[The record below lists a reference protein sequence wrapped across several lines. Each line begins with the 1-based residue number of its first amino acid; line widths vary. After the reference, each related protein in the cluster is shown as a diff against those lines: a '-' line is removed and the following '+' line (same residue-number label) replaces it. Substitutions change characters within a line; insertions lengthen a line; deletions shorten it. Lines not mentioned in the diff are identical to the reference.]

1 MALNVK
7 RLDPITYEVLQN
19 GLDSIV
25 DEMALTIT
33 RTGYSTIVR
42 DVLDF
47 ATALCDREGQMI
59 AQGLT
64 TVVHLGS
71 FPDPVK
77 CILAAYQNSMYPGDV
92 FILNDPYG
100 SGGIHL
106 PDIYVIKP
114 IFVDDILEAF
124 SCVVA
129 HHSDVG
135 GRVPGSMSTDAT
147 ELCQEGLCLP
157 TLKTVRAWRAQRGDL
172 RHHRKECASPGRS
185 NR

>member
-1 MALNVK
+1 MPQTVN
-7 RLDPITYEVLQN
+7 RLDPITYEVIQN

-33 RTGYSTIVR
+33 RTGFSTIVR

-77 CILAAYQNSMYPGDV
+77 CILSEHSNSMFPGDI

-106 PDIYVIKP
+106 PDIYIIKP
-114 IFVDDILEAF
+114 I
-124 SCVVA
+124 
-129 HHSDVG
+129 
-135 GRVPGSMSTDAT
+135 
-147 ELCQEGLCLP
+147 
-157 TLKTVRAWRAQRGDL
+157 
-172 RHHRKECASPGRS
+172 
-185 NR
+185 